1 MDDLKELINKYI
13 DNKLSDED
21 KIQLQKIIREDEKL
35 KNELKE
41 FDEIKEVISMLKT
54 QDPDKDWEKY
64 WSHLYNRL
72 EIGIGWII
80 TSIGAILLLTFAGFQ
95 FVKEL
100 IRDPELALY
109 AKIGI
114 LALIFGI
121 VILFVSILRE
131 RIFISKTDKY
141 SKEVKR

>member
-13 DNKLSDED
+13 DNKLSNKD

-35 KNELKE
+35 KNELKD

-72 EIGIGWII
+72 ERGIGWIV

-114 LALIFGI
+114 LALILGI

>member
-13 DNKLSDED
+13 DNKLSNKD

-35 KNELKE
+35 KNELKD

-72 EIGIGWII
+72 ERGIGWII

-114 LALIFGI
+114 LALVLGI
-121 VILFVSILRE
+121 VILFVSIIRE

>member
-1 MDDLKELINKYI
+1 MHNLEELINKYI
-13 DNKLSDED
+13 DKKLSDKE
-21 KIQLQKIIREDEKL
+21 KAKLQKLIKKDEKL

-41 FDEIKEVISMLKT
+41 FDEIKEVMSMLKT
-54 QDPDKDWEKY
+54 QDPDKEWEIY
-64 WSHLYNRL
+64 WSHLYNRI
-72 EIGIGWII
+72 ERGIGWII
-80 TSIGAILLLTFAGFQ
+80 TSIGTVLLLTYAGFQ

-100 IRDPELALY
+100 IIDPELALY

-114 LALIFGI
+114 LALILGI

>member
-1 MDDLKELINKYI
+1 MDELKELINKYI
-13 DNKLSDED
+13 DNKLSNND
-21 KIQLQKIIREDEKL
+21 KIKLKKIIKEDEKL

-41 FDEIKEVISMLKT
+41 FDEIKEVMSMLKT

-64 WSHLYNRL
+64 WSHLYNRI
-72 EIGIGWII
+72 ERGIGWII

-100 IRDPELALY
+100 VSDPELAFY

-114 LALIFGI
+114 LALILGI

>member
-13 DNKLSDED
+13 DNKLSNKD

-35 KNELKE
+35 KNELKD

-72 EIGIGWII
+72 ERGIGWIV

-114 LALIFGI
+114 LALILGI
-121 VILFVSILRE
+121 VILFVSIIRE

>member
-1 MDDLKELINKYI
+1 MGDLKELINKYI
-13 DNKLSDED
+13 DNKLSNKD

-35 KNELKE
+35 KNELKD

-72 EIGIGWII
+72 ERGIGWII

-114 LALIFGI
+114 LALILGI
-121 VILFVSILRE
+121 VILFVSIIRE

>member
-13 DNKLSDED
+13 DNKLSNKD

-72 EIGIGWII
+72 ERGIGWII

-114 LALIFGI
+114 LALVLGI
-121 VILFVSILRE
+121 VILFVSIIRE

>member
-72 EIGIGWII
+72 ERGIGWII

>member
-13 DNKLSDED
+13 DNKLSNKD

-35 KNELKE
+35 KNELKD

-72 EIGIGWII
+72 ERGIGWII

-114 LALIFGI
+114 LALILGI

>member
-13 DNKLSDED
+13 DNKLSNED
-21 KIQLQKIIREDEKL
+21 KIQLQKIIREDKKL
-35 KNELKE
+35 RSELKE

-72 EIGIGWII
+72 ERGIGWII

-114 LALIFGI
+114 LALILGI

-131 RIFISKTDKY
+131 RIFVSKTDKY
-141 SKEVKR
+141 SREVKR